1 MKGDADMIEENM
13 SSDTTLQSDDGDI
26 SENTADNAVVYAKRR
41 KKGGISD
48 TMAMQGIVC
57 LIIAIA
63 FAVFNIVQ
71 PDLAADVFSVYSE
84 KTSGSDGVTDMIRA
98 VGDFLCSTPNV

>member
-1 MKGDADMIEENM
+1 MEENVA
-13 SSDTTLQSDDGDI
+13 SDAALQLENEAI
-26 SENTADNAVVYAKRR
+26 SEDTADNVTTYVKRG
-41 KKGGISD
+41 KKGGIAD

-71 PDLAADVFSVYSE
+71 PYLAADVFSVYSE

-98 VGDFLCSTPNV
+98 IGDFLRSTPNV

>member
-1 MKGDADMIEENM
+1 MEENAA
-13 SSDTTLQSDDGDI
+13 SNTALQSENEAV
-26 SENTADNAVVYAKRR
+26 SEDTADSVTAYVKRG
-41 KKGGISD
+41 KKGGIVD
-48 TMAMQGIVC
+48 TMAAQGILC

-98 VGDFLCSTPNV
+98 VGDFLRSTPNV